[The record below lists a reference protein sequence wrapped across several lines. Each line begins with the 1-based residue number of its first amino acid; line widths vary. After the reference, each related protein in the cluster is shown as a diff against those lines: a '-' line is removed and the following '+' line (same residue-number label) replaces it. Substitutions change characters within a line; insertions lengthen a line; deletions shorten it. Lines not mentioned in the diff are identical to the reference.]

1 MMWAAFGGQQKVEY
15 YDVLIH
21 ISVMSSI
28 IIVLIGILVLVL
40 LIGVVKLDT
49 FLSFIL
55 VSLGLGIA
63 LGIPIDEVSSA
74 IKKGIGNILGF
85 LVIILGF
92 GAMLGKLVADSGAAQ
107 RISDS
112 LIKAFPDRYIQW
124 AVVITGF
131 IVGIP
136 MFYSVGFVIL
146 LPLVFAVGAATR
158 LPLLYIGLPMLAALS
173 VTHGYLPPHPAPTAL
188 VENFGA
194 DLGRTLLYGLAVAI
208 PAIILGGP
216 IFASTLKK
224 YKPKPLASMMSAK
237 TFSEDEMP
245 SLANAIFSA
254 LLPVLLIGGASA
266 LQLTTAEGS
275 SFYKVVSF
283 VGDPIIAM
291 VITILVATWTLGLSR
306 GMHMKDVSKTYLD
319 GVKGIAMI
327 LLIIAGSG
335 ALKEVFIQSE
345 VDKTIGAM
353 LSELSIQPL
362 ILAWG
367 IAAIIRVCV
376 GSATVAGLT
385 SATIV
390 APLILTTGANPNL
403 MVLATGAGSLMFSHV
418 NDTGFWLFKEYF
430 NMSIIDTLKTWTIME
445 TIVSVTG
452 LIGVLVLNMFV

>member
-1 MMWAAFGGQQKVEY
+1 
-15 YDVLIH
+15 
-21 ISVMSSI
+21 MSSI
-28 IIVLIGILVLVL
+28 LIVLIGIIALVL
-40 LIGVVKLDT
+40 LVGVVKLDT

-55 VSLGLGIA
+55 VALGLGLA
-63 LGIPIDEVSSA
+63 LGIPLEDITGA
-74 IKKGIGNILGF
+74 IKKGIGGILGF

-107 RISDS
+107 KISDS

-146 LPLVFAVGAATR
+146 LPLVFAVGASTR

-188 VENFGA
+188 VDNFGA
-194 DLGRTLLYGLAVAI
+194 DLGRTLLYGLIVAI

-216 IFASTLKK
+216 VFAKTLKK
-224 YKPKPLASMMSAK
+224 YNPKPLASMISSK
-237 TFSEDEMP
+237 TFTEEEMP

-254 LLPVLLIGGASA
+254 LLPVLIIGGAAA
-266 LQLTTAEGS
+266 LQFILPEGTAVQKAM
-275 SFYKVVSF
+275 SFI
-283 VGDPIIAM
+283 GDPIIAM
-291 VITILVATWTLGLSR
+291 VITILVATWSLGISR
-306 GMHMKDVSKTYLD
+306 GMKMKEVSSTYVN

-335 ALKEVFIQSE
+335 ALKEVFIQSG
-345 VDKTIGAM
+345 VDRTIGAM
-353 LSELSIQPL
+353 LADLSIQPL

-390 APLILTTGANPNL
+390 APLIMTTGADPNL

-430 NMSIIDTLKTWTIME
+430 NMSIIDTLKTWTVME
-445 TIVSVTG
+445 TIVSISG
-452 LIGVLVLNMFV
+452 LVGVLILNALI